1 MTICTS
7 PIIVALD
14 YPTAHEALESASKM
28 DPSMCRVKVGK
39 ELFTA
44 GGPGVVEALMRQ
56 GFEVFIDLKYHDIP
70 NTVAGACRAATR
82 QGAWMINVHAA
93 GGRRMMQAAV
103 EAVATCTPPDRHK
116 PILIAV
122 TMLTSMSAQE
132 LPEIGLEANVDAV
145 VSRYAQLAFDAGMDG
160 VVCSAQEAPWLK
172 SRFGGEFKLVTPGI
186 RLAADAVG
194 DQSRVVTPVE
204 AIKMGSDY
212 LVIGR
217 SITGAKDPIA
227 VLTKINQS
235 LGVTYA

>member
-1 MTICTS
+1 MTTCTS

-14 YPTAHEALESASKM
+14 YSNVQEALDSASKM

-39 ELFTA
+39 ELFTV
-44 GGPGVVEALMRQ
+44 GGPQVIDALMQ
-56 GFEVFIDLKYHDIP
+56 KGFDVFLDLKYHDIP

-93 GGRRMMQAAV
+93 GGRRMLQAAV
-103 EAVATCTPPDRHK
+103 EAVATNTASGRQK

-132 LPEIGLEANVDAV
+132 LPEIGLEANVEAV
-145 VSRYAQLAFDAGMDG
+145 VSRYAQLAFDAGLDG
-160 VVCSAQEAPWLK
+160 VVCSAQEARWLK
-172 SRFGGEFKLVTPGI
+172 SRFGVDFKLVTPGI
-186 RLAADAVG
+186 RLPDDLKG
-194 DQSRVVTPVE
+194 DQSRVVTPLE

-217 SITGAKDPIA
+217 SITAADDPIKA
-227 VLTKINQS
+227 LSKINQS
-235 LGVTYA
+235 LKVTHA